1 MTEDLADA
9 SAALDRDGFVILER
23 RLEQGAVT
31 DARNEIEGLLAK
43 TSWGSGFDGDRTRRV
58 WALLAKSR
66 CMDDAALDSLVLALA
81 DHAIGPG
88 AQFSLTQATQ
98 IHPGQAAQPLHYEQ
112 GIYPIPRD
120 RDVMVTAIWALDDFT
135 AENGGT
141 LVVPGSHAVSAARPA
156 SHRVMSIEMPA
167 GSVLVFRGRL
177 WHAGGSNTTNNPR
190 LGVIIDYAQPWLRPV
205 KRTLSP
211 STWKAREAYH
221 SDSKNSL
228 ASTRRRPT

>member
-9 SAALDRDGFVILER
+9 SAALDRGGFVILDR
-23 RLEQGAVT
+23 RLEQAAVT

-120 RDVMVTAIWALDDFT
+120 GDVKPRCKRGPTCQPHSHVDRNASRLGARLSRQALARWWIQHQQQPKAGRHHRLRT
-135 AENGGT
+135 TVAAP
-141 LVVPGSHAVSAARPA
+141 LRSARSHRRPGKRARP
-156 SHRVMSIEMPA
+156 
-167 GSVLVFRGRL
+167 
-177 WHAGGSNTTNNPR
+177 TTATPR
-190 LGVIIDYAQPWLRPV
+190 TPWL
-205 KRTLSP
+205 
-211 STWKAREAYH
+211 
-221 SDSKNSL
+221 
-228 ASTRRRPT
+228 